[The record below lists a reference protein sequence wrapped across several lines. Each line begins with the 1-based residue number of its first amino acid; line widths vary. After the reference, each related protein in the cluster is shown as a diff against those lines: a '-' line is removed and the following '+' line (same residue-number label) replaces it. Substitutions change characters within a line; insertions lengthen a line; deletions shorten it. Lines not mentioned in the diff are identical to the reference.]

1 MDERQLKKFKTSFT
15 FFWIGQI
22 LFLISMFTFEGRFK
36 FLPSWLILLAVFGY
50 IGFVVMMIGIFIG
63 RGINKEF
70 YYSLV
75 TCIIFI
81 GVTVLKSVCET
92 STDDFYINWSKGLE
106 WSIQALKCLFYFYFF
121 YGCYKYFVSLGHS
134 EIGKKSKIA
143 AIIFV
148 SLFILERLTVFLM
161 FFNGIKAN
169 IVANRIFTFGQ
180 MIVNFVIYVYLVVI
194 TTFIF
199 IRLNKR
205 RKEALEHEEAK

>member
-1 MDERQLKKFKTSFT
+1 MDERQFKRFKLSFT

-36 FLPSWLILLAVFGY
+36 FLPSWLVFLELFGY
-50 IGFVVMMIGIFIG
+50 IGFAVMFIGIAIS
-63 RGINKEF
+63 RGINKNF

-75 TCIIFI
+75 TCLIF
-81 GVTVLKSVCET
+81 VTVAVLQSVCVT

-106 WSIQALKCLFYFYFF
+106 WSNQALKCLFYFYFF
-121 YGCYKYFVSLGHS
+121 YGCYKYFVSLGHT

-161 FFNGIKAN
+161 FFDGIKAN
-169 IVANRIFTFGQ
+169 IVANRIMTFGQ
-180 MIVNFVIYVYLVVI
+180 MIINFVIYVYLVVI
-194 TTFIF
+194 STIIF
-199 IRLNKR
+199 IGLNKR
-205 RKEALEHEEAK
+205 RKEALSHEEAK